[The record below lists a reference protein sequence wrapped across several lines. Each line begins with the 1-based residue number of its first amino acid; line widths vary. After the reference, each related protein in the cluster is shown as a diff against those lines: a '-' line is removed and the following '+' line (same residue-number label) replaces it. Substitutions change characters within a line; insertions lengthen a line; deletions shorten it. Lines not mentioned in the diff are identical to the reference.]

1 MKKYV
6 FPAIDLIDGKCV
18 RLLQGEYS
26 NEIEYSDD
34 PISQALSF
42 EEEGA
47 SWLHIVDL
55 DAARTGI
62 ANNASV
68 IENIVSRLEI
78 PVQVGGGIRNLD
90 AARSVFDLGVTRV
103 VIGTAA
109 IDNPSLVEEVTS
121 IGRVAVGVDLRNE
134 KVAVNGWKTETV
146 LSYLDIF
153 ERFEEVD
160 VDAFI
165 VTHFER
171 DGTLEGPDIDAYKE
185 LISSTTKDVIAS
197 GGVGS
202 TDDLRNLTTLSDNGR
217 TLSGVI
223 VGRAF
228 YEDKFS
234 LSEAIKAFEI
244 I

>member
-1 MKKYV
+1 MKKNV

-26 NEIEYSDD
+26 NETQYNDD

-42 EEEGA
+42 QEEGA
-47 SWLHIVDL
+47 SWIHVVDL

-62 ANNASV
+62 ANNTSV

-78 PVQVGGGIRNLD
+78 PIQVGGGIRSLEV
-90 AARSVFDLGVTRV
+90 ARSLFDLGATRV

-109 IDNPSLVEEVTS
+109 IDTPSLVEEAAV
-121 IGRVAVGVDLRNE
+121 IGRVAVGIDLRNK
-134 KVAVNGWKTETV
+134 KVATHGWRTETD
-146 LSYLDIF
+146 LSYMHLF
-153 ERFEEVD
+153 ERFQEID
-160 VDAFI
+160 VDAYI
-165 VTHFER
+165 VTHIER

-185 LISSTTKDVIAS
+185 LVSSTAKDVIAS

-202 TDDLRNLTTLSDNGR
+202 ADDLRDLSRLSVDGK

-223 VGRAF
+223 IGRAI
-228 YEDKFS
+228 YEGKFS
-234 LSEAIKAFEI
+234 LSEAIEAFEAI
-244 I
+244 

>member
-1 MKKYV
+1 MKKNV

-26 NEIEYSDD
+26 NETQYNDD

-42 EEEGA
+42 QEEGA
-47 SWLHIVDL
+47 SWIHVVDL

-62 ANNASV
+62 ANNTSV

-78 PVQVGGGIRNLD
+78 PVQVGGGIRNLE

-109 IDNPSLVEEVTS
+109 IDKPSLVEEVSS
-121 IGRVAVGVDLRNE
+121 IGRVAVGIDLRNK
-134 KVAVNGWKTETV
+134 KVAIHGWKTETG
-146 LSYLDIF
+146 LSYTDLF
-153 ERFEEVD
+153 ERFQEIG
-160 VDAFI
+160 VDAYI
-165 VTHFER
+165 VTHIER

-185 LISSTTKDVIAS
+185 LLSATTKDVIAS

-202 TDDLRNLTTLSDNGR
+202 TNDLRDLSRLSVGGR

-223 VGRAF
+223 IGRAF
-228 YEDKFS
+228 YEGKFS
-234 LSEAIKAFEI
+234 LSEAIEAFESI
-244 I
+244 

>member
-34 PISQALSF
+34 PISQALF
-42 EEEGA
+42 FQEEGA
-47 SWLHIVDL
+47 SWIHIVDL

-90 AARSVFDLGVTRV
+90 VARSVFDLGVTRV

-134 KVAVNGWKTETV
+134 KVAVHGWKTETV
-146 LSYLDIF
+146 LSYSDIF

-160 VDAFI
+160 IDAYI
-165 VTHFER
+165 VTHIER
-171 DGTLEGPDIDAYKE
+171 DGTLGGPDIDAYKE
-185 LISSTTKDVIAS
+185 LISSTTKNVIAS

-202 TDDLRNLTTLSDNGR
+202 TDDLRNLSRLSANGR

-228 YEDKFS
+228 YEDEFS
-234 LSEAIKAFEI
+234 LSEAIEAFETI
-244 I
+244 

>member
-26 NEIEYSDD
+26 NEIEYTDD

-42 EEEGA
+42 QEEGA
-47 SWLHIVDL
+47 SWIHIVDL

-90 AARSVFDLGVTRV
+90 VARSVFDLGVTRV

-109 IDNPSLVEEVTS
+109 IDNPSLVEGITS

-134 KVAVNGWKTETV
+134 KVAVHGWKTETV
-146 LSYLDIF
+146 LSYSDIF

-160 VDAFI
+160 IDAYI
-165 VTHFER
+165 VTHIER
-171 DGTLEGPDIDAYKE
+171 DGTLGGPDIDAYKE
-185 LISSTTKDVIAS
+185 LISSTTKNVIAS

-202 TDDLRNLTTLSDNGR
+202 TDDLRNLSRLSANGR

-228 YEDKFS
+228 YEDEFS
-234 LSEAIKAFEI
+234 LSEAIEAFETI
-244 I
+244 

>member
-1 MKKYV
+1 MKKNV
-6 FPAIDLIDGKCV
+6 FPAIDLIDGRCV

-26 NEIEYSDD
+26 NEIEYNDD
-34 PISQALSF
+34 PISQAVSF
-42 EEEGA
+42 QEEGA
-47 SWLHIVDL
+47 SWIHIVDL

-78 PVQVGGGIRNLD
+78 PVQVGGGIRNLE
-90 AARSVFDLGVTRV
+90 AARSVFDLGVSRI

-109 IDNPSLVEEVTS
+109 IDNPSLVEKATS
-121 IGRVAVGVDLRNE
+121 IGRVAVGIDLRNE
-134 KVAVNGWKTETV
+134 KVAVHGWKTETV
-146 LSYLDIF
+146 LSYSDLF

-160 VDAFI
+160 VDAYI
-165 VTHFER
+165 VTHIER

-202 TDDLRNLTTLSDNGR
+202 TNDLRNLSELSANGR
-217 TLSGVI
+217 TLRGVI

-234 LSEAIKAFEI
+234 LSEAIEAFETV
-244 I
+244 

>member
-1 MKKYV
+1 MKKNV

-26 NEIEYSDD
+26 NETQYNDD

-42 EEEGA
+42 QEEGA
-47 SWLHIVDL
+47 SWIHVVDL

-62 ANNASV
+62 ANNTSV
-68 IENIVSRLEI
+68 IEDIVSRLEI
-78 PVQVGGGIRNLD
+78 PVQVGGGIRNLE

-109 IDNPSLVEEVTS
+109 IDKPSLVEEVSS
-121 IGRVAVGVDLRNE
+121 IGRVAVGIDLRNK
-134 KVAVNGWKTETV
+134 KVAIHGWKTETG
-146 LSYLDIF
+146 LSYTDLF
-153 ERFEEVD
+153 ERFQEIG
-160 VDAFI
+160 VDAYI
-165 VTHFER
+165 VTHIER

-185 LISSTTKDVIAS
+185 LLSATTKDVIAS

-202 TDDLRNLTTLSDNGR
+202 TNDLRDLSRLSVDGR

-223 VGRAF
+223 IGRAF
-228 YEDKFS
+228 YEGKFS
-234 LSEAIKAFEI
+234 LSEAIEAFESI
-244 I
+244 

>member
-1 MKKYV
+1 MKKNV
-6 FPAIDLIDGKCV
+6 FPAIDLIDGRCV

-26 NEIEYSDD
+26 NEIEYNDD
-34 PISQALSF
+34 PISQAVSF
-42 EEEGA
+42 QEEGA
-47 SWLHIVDL
+47 SWIHIVDL

-78 PVQVGGGIRNLD
+78 PVQVGGGIRNLE
-90 AARSVFDLGVTRV
+90 AARSVFDVGVTRI

-109 IDNPSLVEEVTS
+109 IDNPSLVEEATS
-121 IGRVAVGVDLRNE
+121 IGRVAVGIDLRNE
-134 KVAVNGWKTETV
+134 KVAVHGWKTETV
-146 LSYLDIF
+146 LSYSDLF

-160 VDAFI
+160 VDAYI
-165 VTHFER
+165 VTHIER

-202 TDDLRNLTTLSDNGR
+202 TNDLRNLSELSANGR
-217 TLSGVI
+217 TLRGVI

-234 LSEAIKAFEI
+234 LSEAIEAFETV
-244 I
+244 